1 MPPMKRASHRRPVF
15 AALVAIGA
23 IATGGQVALAVTP
36 ADPSST
42 PDDAEVTPIGA
53 DDAGSEIDVATAA
66 PGPYVSLSGG
76 ANGEI
81 AAVGEARTTWRY
93 GRTKAGATLDEAT
106 SRVRVS
112 GAGRTFDG
120 LTLTFSV
127 AVLVPALRLGTYDGG
142 GSLGVVAGAWARRDL
157 GNAAPDIE
165 WDATARDGGPANFVL
180 TVTWLAETDHTS
192 DRRGSITSD
201 VTEYRAHG
209 TLEATLPC
217 TRAVRSLRQSC
228 QTETIRGTF

>member
-1 MPPMKRASHRRPVF
+1 MKHTRHRRPVF

-23 IATGGQVALAVTP
+23 IATGGQALAVAA
-36 ADPSST
+36 ADPSSA
-42 PDDAEVTPIGA
+42 PDDSDVAPIGP
-53 DDAGSEIDVATAA
+53 DDAGSEIDVVAAA
-66 PGPYVSLSGG
+66 PGPSVSLSGG

-81 AAVGEARTTWRY
+81 AAVGEGRTTWRY
-93 GRTKAGATLDEAT
+93 GRTTKGATLDEAT

-127 AVLVPALRLGTYDGG
+127 AVLVPALRVGTYG
-142 GSLGVVAGAWARRDL
+142 GSGSLASVAGAWARRDL

-165 WDATARDGGPANFVL
+165 WDATARDGGPGSFTL
-180 TVTWLAETDHTS
+180 TVTSLAETEHTS
-192 DRRGSITSD
+192 ERRGNVTSD
-201 VTEYRAHG
+201 VTDYRAHG

-217 TRAVRSLRQSC
+217 IRSVPSLRQSC

>member
-1 MPPMKRASHRRPVF
+1 MKHIRHRRPVF

-23 IATGGQVALAVTP
+23 IATGGPALAVAA
-36 ADPSST
+36 ADPSSA
-42 PDDAEVTPIGA
+42 PDDADVAPVGP
-53 DDAGSEIDVATAA
+53 DDAGSEIDVAAPA
-66 PGPYVSLSGG
+66 PGPSVSLSGG

-81 AAVGEARTTWRY
+81 AAVGEGRTTWRY
-93 GRTKAGATLDEAT
+93 GRTKKGATLDEAT

-127 AVLVPALRLGTYDGG
+127 AVLVPALRVGTYG
-142 GSLGVVAGAWARRDL
+142 GSGSLASVAGAWARRDL

-165 WDATARDGGPANFVL
+165 WDANARDGGPGSFTL
-180 TVTWLAETDHTS
+180 TVASLAETEHTS
-192 DRRGSITSD
+192 ERRGNVTSD
-201 VTEYRAHG
+201 VTDYRAHG

-217 TRAVRSLRQSC
+217 IRSVPSLRQSC